1 MAQSPH
7 IFEVTEVNFEQE
19 VLLSSQHTPILL
31 DFWAAWCGPC
41 RQLMPIL
48 EKLADEFG
56 GAFRLGKVDTDQ
68 QMQVAAAFGIR
79 SLPTVVLMKN
89 GQVADHFMGAQPERA
104 VRELLARNKIV
115 AGEAPAAALAAM
127 PAPAEEPLVEA
138 DVDVDAK
145 IAALKATLAEK
156 PEQEETAIELAELL
170 VRVGEKDEAATLL
183 DGLKTQAESDGARR
197 VRALLGFVRQL
208 ENAPDPDSLQQRVAR
223 NPADLEAL
231 HLLGVFLILAGQDQ
245 AALDHFLTVMR
256 LDRKYGDDLGRKSL
270 IDAFRLVADADLV
283 GDYRRRMSSLLF

>member
-19 VLLSSQHTPILL
+19 VLLASQHTPILL

-79 SLPTVVLMKN
+79 SLPTVVLMRN
-89 GQVADHFMGAQPERA
+89 GQVSDHFMGAQPERA

-115 AGEAPAAALAAM
+115 AGEAPAAAAI
-127 PAPAEEPLVEA
+127 PAPVEEPLVEA

>member
-7 IFEVTEVNFEQE
+7 IFEVTELNFEQE
-19 VLLSSQHTPILL
+19 VLLASQHTPILL

-115 AGEAPAAALAAM
+115 AGEAPAAAAAI
-127 PAPAEEPLVEA
+127 PAPAEEPMAET

-245 AALDHFLTVMR
+245 PALDHFLTVMR

>member
-19 VLLSSQHTPILL
+19 VLLASQHTPILL

-115 AGEAPAAALAAM
+115 AGEAPAAAAM

-145 IAALKATLAEK
+145 IAALKAALAEK

>member
-1 MAQSPH
+1 MAQSAH

-19 VLLSSQHTPILL
+19 VLLASQHTPILL

-79 SLPTVVLMKN
+79 SLPTVVLMRG

-104 VRELLARNKIV
+104 VRELLARNQIV
-115 AGEAPAAALAAM
+115 AGAAPAAAAM
-127 PAPAEEPLVEA
+127 PAAAEDPMAAAEA
-138 DVDVDAK
+138 DVDAK

-170 VRVGEKDEAATLL
+170 VRVGEKDEATALL

-197 VRALLGFVRQL
+197 VRALLGFVRLL

-231 HLLGVFLILAGQDQ
+231 HLLGVFLILAGQEQ

-270 IDAFRLVADADLV
+270 IDAFRLINDADLV

>member
-7 IFEVTEVNFEQE
+7 IFEVTETNFEQE
-19 VLLSSQHTPILL
+19 VLLASQHTPILL

-41 RQLMPIL
+41 RQLMPTL

-79 SLPTVVLMKN
+79 SLPTVVLMRN

-104 VRELLARNKIV
+104 VRELLARNKII
-115 AGEAPAAALAAM
+115 AGEAPTPAAM
-127 PAPAEEPLVEA
+127 PSPAEDPMSAAEA
-138 DVDVDAK
+138 DVDAR

-170 VRVGEKDEAATLL
+170 VRVGEKDAATALL
-183 DGLKTQAESDGARR
+183 DGLKTQADSDGARR

-231 HLLGVFLILAGQDQ
+231 HLLGVYLILAGQDQ

-256 LDRKYGDDLGRKSL
+256 LDRKYGEDLGRKSL

>member
-7 IFEVTEVNFEQE
+7 IFEVTETNFEQE
-19 VLLSSQHTPILL
+19 VLLASQHTPILL

-41 RQLMPIL
+41 RQLMPTL

-79 SLPTVVLMKN
+79 SLPTVVLMRN

-104 VRELLARNKIV
+104 VRELLARNKII
-115 AGEAPAAALAAM
+115 AGEAPTPAAM
-127 PAPAEEPLVEA
+127 PAPAEDPRAAAEA
-138 DVDVDAK
+138 DVDAR

-170 VRVGEKDEAATLL
+170 VRVGEKDAATALL

-197 VRALLGFVRQL
+197 VRALLGFVRML

-231 HLLGVFLILAGQDQ
+231 HLLGVYLILAGQDQ

-256 LDRKYGDDLGRKSL
+256 LDRKYGEDLGRKSL

>member
-7 IFEVTEVNFEQE
+7 IFEVTETNFEQE
-19 VLLSSQHTPILL
+19 VLLASQHTPILL

-48 EKLADEFG
+48 EKLAHEFG

-104 VRELLARNKIV
+104 VRELLARNQIV
-115 AGEAPAAALAAM
+115 AGEAPAAAAM
-127 PAPAEEPLVEA
+127 PAPVEDPLVET
-138 DVDVDAK
+138 DVDAK

-170 VRVGEKDEAATLL
+170 VRVGEKDEAAALL

-208 ENAPDPDSLQQRVAR
+208 EKAPDPDSLQQRVAR

-231 HLLGVFLILAGQDQ
+231 HLLGVYLILAGQEQ

>member
-7 IFEVTEVNFEQE
+7 IFEVTETNFEQE
-19 VLLSSQHTPILL
+19 VLLASQHTPILL

-41 RQLMPIL
+41 RQLMPTL

-79 SLPTVVLMKN
+79 SLPTVVLMRN

-104 VRELLARNKIV
+104 VRELLARNKII
-115 AGEAPAAALAAM
+115 AGEAPTPAAM
-127 PAPAEEPLVEA
+127 PSPAEDPMSAAEA
-138 DVDVDAK
+138 DVDAR

-170 VRVGEKDEAATLL
+170 VRVGEKDAATALL

-197 VRALLGFVRQL
+197 VRALLGFVRML

-231 HLLGVFLILAGQDQ
+231 HLLGVYLILAGQDQ

-256 LDRKYGDDLGRKSL
+256 LDRKYGEDLGRKSL

>member
-19 VLLSSQHTPILL
+19 VLLASQHTPILL

-41 RQLMPIL
+41 RQLMPTL
-48 EKLADEFG
+48 EKLAVEFG
-56 GAFRLGKVDTDQ
+56 GAFRLGKIDTDQ
-68 QMQVAAAFGIR
+68 QQQIAAAFGIR
-79 SLPTVVLMKN
+79 SLPTVVLMRN
-89 GQVADHFMGAQPERA
+89 GQVTDHFMGAQPERA
-104 VRELLARNKIV
+104 VRELLARNQII
-115 AGEAPAAALAAM
+115 AGEAPTAAAM
-127 PAPAEEPLVEA
+127 PAPTEDPMAAAEA
-138 DVDVDAK
+138 DVDAK

-170 VRVGEKDEAATLL
+170 VRVGEKDEATTLL
-183 DGLKTQAESDGARR
+183 DGLKTQADSDGARR

-231 HLLGVFLILAGQDQ
+231 HLLGVFLILAGQEQ

-270 IDAFRLVADADLV
+270 IDAFRLVSDADLV

>member
-7 IFEVTEVNFEQE
+7 IFEVTETNFEQE
-19 VLLSSQHTPILL
+19 VLLASQHTPILL

-41 RQLMPIL
+41 RQLMPTL

-79 SLPTVVLMKN
+79 SLPTVVLMRN

-104 VRELLARNKIV
+104 VRELLARNKII
-115 AGEAPAAALAAM
+115 AGEAPTPAAM
-127 PAPAEEPLVEA
+127 PAPAENPRAAAEA
-138 DVDVDAK
+138 DVDAR

-170 VRVGEKDEAATLL
+170 VRVGEKDAATALL

-197 VRALLGFVRQL
+197 VRALLGFVRML

-231 HLLGVFLILAGQDQ
+231 HLLGVYLILAGQDQ

-256 LDRKYGDDLGRKSL
+256 LDRKYGEDLGRKSL
-270 IDAFRLVADADLV
+270 IDAFRLVTDADLV

>member
-7 IFEVTEVNFEQE
+7 IFEVTETNFEQE
-19 VLLSSQHTPILL
+19 VLLASQHTPILL

-41 RQLMPIL
+41 RQLMPTL
-48 EKLADEFG
+48 ERLADEFG

-79 SLPTVVLMKN
+79 SLPTVVLMRN

-104 VRELLARNKIV
+104 VRELLARNKII
-115 AGEAPAAALAAM
+115 AGEAPTPAAM
-127 PAPAEEPLVEA
+127 PAPAEDPRAAAEA
-138 DVDVDAK
+138 DVDAR

-170 VRVGEKDEAATLL
+170 VRVGEKDAATALL

-197 VRALLGFVRQL
+197 VRALLGFVRML

-231 HLLGVFLILAGQDQ
+231 HLLGVYLILAGQDQ

-256 LDRKYGDDLGRKSL
+256 LDRKYGEDLGRKSL

>member
-7 IFEVTEVNFEQE
+7 IFDVTEQNFEQE
-19 VLLSSQHTPILL
+19 VLLASQHTPILL

-41 RQLMPIL
+41 RQLMPTL
-48 EKLADEFG
+48 EKLAIEFG

-68 QMQVAAAFGIR
+68 QTQVAAAFGIR

-89 GQVADHFMGAQPERA
+89 GQVADHFMGAQPERT
-104 VRELLARNKIV
+104 VRELLARQQILAGV
-115 AGEAPAAALAAM
+115 APTPIAAGAPTEDPM
-127 PAPAEEPLVEA
+127 IEA

-145 IAALKATLAEK
+145 IAALKATLAESPDK
-156 PEQEETAIELAELL
+156 EETAIELAELL
-170 VRVGEKDEAATLL
+170 VRVGEKDEATQLL

-208 ENAPDPDSLQQRVAR
+208 EHAPDPDSLQQRVAR

-231 HLLGVFLILAGQDQ
+231 HLLGVFLLLAGQEQ
-245 AALDHFLTVMR
+245 SALDHFLTVMR
-256 LDRKYGDDLGRKSL
+256 LDRKFGEDLGRKSL
-270 IDAFRLVADADLV
+270 IDAFRLVTDADLV